1 MGGLELLGLLLAG
14 LVPVHPHRGKQVAV
28 EPAEVAVDG
37 VPVHDRLDA
46 IDGGGLALLEEF
58 RRLEAAQADQGAEA
72 VVADRR

>member
-1 MGGLELLGLLLAG
+1 
-14 LVPVHPHRGKQVAV
+14 
-28 EPAEVAVDG
+28 